1 MLPDVGTPRPDEADR
16 IGQWIES
23 GGVAVR
29 FAGPLLAAHP
39 DALVPVPL
47 RAGDRVLSGALSWSE
62 PAALAPS
69 PPPPPPPPPALA
81 PAPSSPPAPPPPLV
95 CGLWL
100 DKKKKDQIRC
110 EVNRRRGD
118 GRRGVRG
125 VRG

>member
-62 PAALAPS
+62 PDARAPFSGTSSFAGMAVPPDVRIPLQVLAVPPLALADNTLAALPYGRPHVTAHQRG
-69 PPPPPPPPPALA
+69 
-81 PAPSSPPAPPPPLV
+81 SSRL
-95 CGLWL
+95 
-100 DKKKKDQIRC
+100 
-110 EVNRRRGD
+110 
-118 GRRGVRG
+118 
-125 VRG
+125 